1 MKRLLPSLLLAAV
14 MLPPAARADGPTY
27 ESVWEPT
34 DPGIAYAFAGSLLRR
49 AGSPGILEDYTVA
62 AQLTAKNGAG
72 VDQWAFG
79 VAAEAWALPGSR
91 SILVGVEAA
100 VINEEPANAYPK
112 IAISAVMKNRADGGV
127 DPGAPLNAS
136 SVAVWVSA
144 QPGTGF
150 ERGLVFDRDAL
161 ADRSHPHPQGRVTA
175 LRSGNPPAGAPR
187 GAGRR
192 RDRPVRAPL
201 HRRGVAAGLAAG
213 AHPAVL
219 PWRRRRAAPPHRT
232 ACASAMRP
240 AGRRRPGTRRGRCAR
255 CRGRGAAYRPI
266 IRFGSHS
273 AISGKMVSTAMVPN
287 ISSTNGNEPLSTVV
301 SGTSG
306 ATPFST

>member
-34 DPGIAYAFAGSLLRR
+34 NPGIAYAFAGSLLRR
-49 AGSPGILEDYTVA
+49 AGSTGILEDYTVA

-127 DPGAPLNAS
+127 DPGAPLNAG

-161 ADRSHPHPQGRVTA
+161 AMPG
-175 LRSGNPPAGAPR
+175 G
-187 GAGRR
+187 
-192 RDRPVRAPL
+192 
-201 HRRGVAAGLAAG
+201 
-213 AHPAVL
+213 
-219 PWRRRRAAPPHRT
+219 
-232 ACASAMRP
+232 RP
-240 AGRRRPGTRRGRCAR
+240 AAIDLSDVPDDEIGQIDLIRIRKDVSLRYDPGTRRLVLHVAP
-255 CRGRGAAYRPI
+255 GA
-266 IRFGSHS
+266 
-273 AISGKMVSTAMVPN
+273 
-287 ISSTNGNEPLSTVV
+287 
-301 SGTSG
+301 G
-306 ATPFST
+306 ATGPCRHRCIGETSPQDP